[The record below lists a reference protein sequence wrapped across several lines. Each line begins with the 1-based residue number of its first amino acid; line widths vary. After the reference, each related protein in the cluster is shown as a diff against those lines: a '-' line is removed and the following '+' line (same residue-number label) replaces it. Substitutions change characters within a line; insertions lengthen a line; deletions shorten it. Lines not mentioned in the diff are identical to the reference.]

1 MAEAVDESYKTLAR
15 LSQENLRFAWL
26 FLGGFQRGDVH
37 LEKEKT
43 LREYIPEYKLT
54 AKKDQILQSR
64 TASRARVRTRYGT
77 CSRDSFHIP
86 G

>member
-37 LEKEKT
+37 LEEEKT

-54 AKKDQILQSR
+54 AKKDQIHRLAQAVGLNEDKLR
-64 TASRARVRTRYGT
+64 KLME
-77 CSRDSFHIP
+77 
-86 G
+86 

>member
-1 MAEAVDESYKTLAR
+1 MAEAVDELYKTLAR

-54 AKKDQILQSR
+54 AKKDQIHRLAQAVGLNEDKLR
-64 TASRARVRTRYGT
+64 KLME
-77 CSRDSFHIP
+77 
-86 G
+86 